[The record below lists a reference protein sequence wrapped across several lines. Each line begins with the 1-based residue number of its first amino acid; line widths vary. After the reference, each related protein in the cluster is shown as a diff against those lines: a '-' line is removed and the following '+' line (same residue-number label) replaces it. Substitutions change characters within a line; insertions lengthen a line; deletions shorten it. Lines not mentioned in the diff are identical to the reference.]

1 MSTEPVAGGGH
12 MMSPD
17 DADNPFNWPLYR
29 RVYVSAVAVAFA
41 FSITF
46 GATTYTAGITGVMA
60 DFNVSMT
67 VAILPFSLYFFGIAF
82 APVITP
88 HLTERLGRSGVYLI
102 SLPLFMLFL
111 LGSGLARNFATL
123 AICRF
128 FAGFFG
134 GPCLVLIEG
143 TFADVWRAHTTVSY
157 YAILTLGPYIGA
169 ATGPLVG
176 GFVFAGRGWKWTQWV
191 PLMFAFGVYLFGLG
205 MNETY
210 NRSIIVRRATRHGVT
225 APRLADAQSGVTLRD
240 MCLVTVVTPASQ
252 MVSEPIVI
260 FTSIY
265 LGFNWGVIFSFFISI
280 PVVLKLTY
288 AFTIQQAGLAFIA
301 AIVGAI
307 LAGVTTL
314 VTDMITYRV
323 IVNKGSNGMVAIE
336 YRLIPAMLGGFLM
349 TASLFWIAWT
359 ANPKINWAAPVIG
372 TLVYVW
378 GNMSILIS
386 FISYLFDAYPARGTL
401 SALTAAAV
409 FRIVLA
415 GVFPLFIIQMIVNLT
430 GAWAYSTF
438 GFISAVM
445 FPIPFILFKYGA
457 RLRASS
463 KHAGPTMLV
472 EEKSMSKP
480 VDAEM
485 GAIDKGAQAL

>member
-1 MSTEPVAGGGH
+1 MPFLCRFLRRSMSGFDRRYIRWCLAGTH
-12 MMSPD
+12 NSLLLR
-17 DADNPFNWPLYR
+17 NSNVRSLYR
-29 RVYVSAVAVAFA
+29 SCNWYNLLSL
-41 FSITF
+41 
-46 GATTYTAGITGVMA
+46 TYHDCFVDIR
-60 DFNVSMT
+60 
-67 VAILPFSLYFFGIAF
+67 I
-82 APVITP
+82 
-88 HLTERLGRSGVYLI
+88 
-102 SLPLFMLFL
+102 
-111 LGSGLARNFATL
+111 
-123 AICRF
+123 
-128 FAGFFG
+128 
-134 GPCLVLIEG
+134 
-143 TFADVWRAHTTVSY
+143 
-157 YAILTLGPYIGA
+157 
-169 ATGPLVG
+169 GPLVG

-378 GNMSILIS
+378 GNMSILVSCCPLRESESAPILHILSDLIYFVPFRRVSGQRNS
-386 FISYLFDAYPARGTL
+386 FRTHGRCRLQNCACRRVS
-401 SALTAAAV
+401 
-409 FRIVLA
+409 
-415 GVFPLFIIQMIVNLT
+415 PLH
-430 GAWAYSTF
+430 YSEF
-438 GFISAVM
+438 VYH
-445 FPIPFILFKYGA
+445 L
-457 RLRASS
+457 
-463 KHAGPTMLV
+463 
-472 EEKSMSKP
+472 
-480 VDAEM
+480 
-485 GAIDKGAQAL
+485 